1 MSKRPKEIILEQVE
15 NGYIVHYSG
24 GQKHI
29 CETHLCDPTKYAY
42 AIDAY
47 HKATD
52 FIFSLFT
59 GVTRERNQ
67 QPDINALLDLVEEE
81 CFADTF
87 DYDRARLKERIE
99 NFLSQYSK

>member
-1 MSKRPKEIILEQVE
+1 MSRRPKEVILEQAE
-15 NGYIVHYSG
+15 NGYIVRYSG
-24 GQKHI
+24 GKKHI
-29 CETHLCDPTKYAY
+29 CETHHWDQTKYAY

-59 GVTRERNQ
+59 GVTRKRNQ
-67 QPDINALLDLVEEE
+67 QPDIDALLDLVEDE

-87 DYDRARLKERIE
+87 DYDRARLKEKIE
-99 NFLSQYSK
+99 SLLNKSQ

>member
-1 MSKRPKEIILEQVE
+1 MSRRPKEVILEQAE
-15 NGYIVHYSG
+15 NGYIVRYSG
-24 GQKHI
+24 GKKYI
-29 CETHLCDPTKYAY
+29 CETHLCDPTKY

-59 GVTRERNQ
+59 GVTRKLNQ
-67 QPDINALLDLVEEE
+67 QPDIDELLDLVEDE

-87 DYDRARLKERIE
+87 DYDRARLKEKIE
-99 NFLSQYSK
+99 SLLNKPQ

>member
-29 CETHLCDPTKYAY
+29 CETHLCDPKKH

-47 HKATD
+47 HKAEE

-59 GVTRERNQ
+59 GTSKKQNQ
-67 QPDINALLDLVEEE
+67 QPDIVDALLDLVEEE